1 VALLL
6 MSRSGRYPTGLANSS
21 GALGRHFIPHFT
33 GGIECFLTELAGT
46 PATND
51 EGFLDHAYL
60 PSFMHRRKRGYARSF
75 GAQLNY
81 QNRRGVGWAR
91 SVGGFG
97 AAYKASVKRSYPAF
111 FVFTP
116 YGEMLPN
123 AQSFIDLDY
132 GQLDAFGLP
141 RARRHVHWAENE
153 RALFHDMVNWSL
165 AMLDRAG
172 AEVLSVPAEPATN
185 HELGGCRMGSDPRSS
200 VVNADCRTHDVANLY
215 VVDGSV
221 FPSASE
227 KNPTHTIMALAAR
240 AAGHIADRLQKG
252 EL

>member
-1 VALLL
+1 
-6 MSRSGRYPTGLANSS
+6 M
-21 GALGRHFIPHFT
+21 
-33 GGIECFLTELAGT
+33 
-46 PATND
+46 
-51 EGFLDHAYL
+51 
-60 PSFMHRRKRGYARSF
+60 PSFMHTRKRDYARSF

-97 AAYKASVKRSYPAF
+97 AAYKASIKRSYPAF

-123 AQSFIDLDY
+123 AQSFVDLDY
-132 GQLDAFGLP
+132 RQLDAFGLP

-153 RALFHDMVNWSL
+153 RKLFDDMVNWSL
-165 AMLDRAG
+165 AILEQAG
-172 AEVLSVPAEPATN
+172 AEILSVPAEPATN
-185 HELGGCRMGSDPRSS
+185 HELGGCRMGSDSRSA

-221 FPSASE
+221 FPSSSE
-227 KNPTHTIMALAAR
+227 KNPTHTIMALAVR
-240 AAGHIADRLQKG
+240 TAAHIAERLKKG